1 MNKEENLLFA
11 IRYLNEI
18 HIRKVVSIM
27 YEDGSYTKFLFK
39 LEGSSTHHYTDL
51 TEMIHHYKIMKS
63 MFKKENYL

>member
-11 IRYLNEI
+11 VRYLNEV
-18 HIRKVVSIM
+18 HFRKVVSIM

-39 LEGSSTHHYTDL
+39 LEGDSTYHYTDL
-51 TEMIHHYKIMKS
+51 TEMINTYKIMKS